1 MNLIYDSLIT
11 NNDSLKGVMAYR
23 YEDQMYAVVSISPSG
38 SESYY
43 PIGPKIELREY
54 PVISFTPQGFWIPDW
69 RNMNFTHDSK
79 RWIGNFWHKKFACLS
94 KEEALKSFKAR
105 KRRQISLYRSKLS
118 IAEKALLEADS
129 VMI

>member
-1 MNLIYDSLIT
+1 MNT
-11 NNDSLKGVMAYR
+11 NQIQIDPEPLKGVMAYR
-23 YEDQMYAVVSISPSG
+23 YEDQMYAGVSISPSG

-54 PVISFTPQGFWIPDW
+54 PVIEFTPKGFWIPDW
-69 RNMNFTHDSK
+69 RQSFLNTGSGN

-118 IAEKALLEADS
+118 IAEKALLEADY
-129 VMI
+129 VVI